1 MDYTIIGSGV
11 NLASRL
17 ESAASPGE
25 VLISY
30 ETYALVKDKIF
41 CENLG
46 TIDAKG
52 IPHPVETYQVVDAYE
67 NLEKEQNLIHED
79 FPNFNLKINLEEL
92 SVDER
97 SRAVAALSRALD
109 TLGDS
114 EEAAVKTGG

>member
-1 MDYTIIGSGV
+1 V

-17 ESAASPGE
+17 ENAASPGE
-25 VLISY
+25 ILISF
-30 ETYALVKDKIF
+30 ETYAMVKDKIL

-46 TIDAKG
+46 TINAKG
-52 IPHPVETYQVVDAYE
+52 IPHPIETYQVVDAYE
-67 NLEKEQNLIHED
+67 NLGKQQDVIHED

-97 SRAVAALSRALD
+97 NRAVAALSRALD

-114 EEAAVKTGG
+114 EDVAVKTAPPGTDSHPG